1 MNAYVKQYRCTLC
14 NQVFSPE
21 MIQYTCPNCGEKGI
35 LDVEYDYEAMK
46 KIVTRSY
53 FEDNH
58 DYSMWRYAPMMTIDT
73 THIHEMLKI
82 GWTPL
87 YKSNQLAKKIG
98 LKSLYIKDEGLNPSA
113 SLKDRASGVAVLK
126 AIEEK
131 ATIISCSSTGNAAS
145 SLAASA
151 ARMGL
156 KTVIFVPKRAPIG
169 KLTQLMIYGS
179 NLICVD
185 GDYKSAFNLSKE
197 AIDHYG
203 WYNRNAAINPHLVEG
218 KKTAALEIAEQLDFK
233 LTDWVAVSVGD
244 GCTIAGVYKG
254 FYDLV
259 QLGLIPKIPK
269 LLGVQSSGCS
279 PFVKAARLNKPLEE
293 AEELTIADSIS
304 VGIPRNPIK
313 AMRAVKDSKGA
324 WIEVTDAHILRSM
337 KMLGSLEGIFG
348 EPAGVTALSGV
359 EQALIDKIIKRDET
373 VTVIM
378 TGNGLKDPNNAQ
390 KAIDQIVILQPKLTS
405 LISYLKEK
413 GDIDH
418 A

>member
-1 MNAYVKQYRCTLC
+1 
-14 NQVFSPE
+14 
-21 MIQYTCPNCGEKGI
+21 
-35 LDVEYDYEAMK
+35 
-46 KIVTRSY
+46 
-53 FEDNH
+53 
-58 DYSMWRYAPMMTIDT
+58 
-73 THIHEMLKI
+73 
-82 GWTPL
+82 
-87 YKSNQLAKKIG
+87 
-98 LKSLYIKDEGLNPSA
+98 
-113 SLKDRASGVAVLK
+113 
-126 AIEEK
+126 
-131 ATIISCSSTGNAAS
+131 
-145 SLAASA
+145 
-151 ARMGL
+151 
-156 KTVIFVPKRAPIG
+156 
-169 KLTQLMIYGS
+169 LMIYGS

-218 KKTAALEIAEQLDFK
+218 KKTVALEIAEQLDFK

-254 FYDLV
+254 FYDLL

-279 PFVKAARLNKPLEE
+279 PFVKASRLNKPLEE
-293 AEELTIADSIS
+293 AEENTIADSIS

-313 AMRAVKDSKGA
+313 ALRAVKDSKGA

-348 EPAGVTALSGV
+348 EPAGVTSLSGV
-359 EQALIDKIIKRDET
+359 EQALTDKIIKHDET

-390 KAIDQIVILQPKLTS
+390 KAIDQPVILQPKLSS